1 MFVRACVCARV
12 CACVT
17 HHVVPSVAFSRPLL
31 LFLTPSF
38 FRLLARSLSYSL
50 CSLSPPS
57 LSLSHSLYLSFSS
70 LSRSLFYFA
79 PALSLSFSLWLSLS
93 LALALSLSLLS
104 PLSLS
109 SPSLL
114 SLYISTSTLS
124 SDSERSL
131 LSKSKRESSH
141 DGERHYESERPPR
154 RCTCLELQKKKEQSH
169 LKSIGGGVCVK
180 CVWRGIQW
188 AIPHLHETQ
197 INHTFSWSCVTWLI

>member
-1 MFVRACVCARV
+1 MFCIYPYLVDRA
-12 CACVT
+12 
-17 HHVVPSVAFSRPLL
+17 LL
-31 LFLTPSF
+31 QK
-38 FRLLARSLSYSL
+38 LARSLALLLSL
-50 CSLSPPS
+50 LSLPPLS
-57 LSLSHSLYLSFSS
+57 LSLSLTLSLFSS
-70 LSRSLFYFA
+70 LSRSLFPFA
-79 PALSLSFSLWLSLS
+79 CALSLSFSLWLSLS